1 MPTDWPR
8 AAYSV
13 VRRNLMRSI
22 WDLASEEFGH
32 PDHWPEWAEAME
44 EAMQPGELGEAM
56 IGDTLVSSAEY
67 VIYRHFADAVAGL
80 PDSAW
85 RVSFGDIVG
94 SGEWRTIRRAAQE
107 LYEILTPGPR
117 RRLKLAARSFAIDQV
132 VAGVFLAYAD
142 ARAFLLHELPADDP
156 DQLMGYV
163 LLIDEEVEG
172 YRKFV
177 HALRALPDGDGT
189 MPFPEVV
196 KLEGW
201 PVVRQAA
208 QQLYDCLSD

>member
-1 MPTDWPR
+1 VVGAILASTDELPPYQHMIRLIDALPR
-8 AAYSV
+8 AAWRLPFGEM
-13 VRRNLMRSI
+13 VRR
-22 WDLASEEFGH
+22 
-32 PDHWPEWAEAME
+32 PEWAE
-44 EAMQPGELGEAM
+44 
-56 IGDTLVSSAEY
+56 
-67 VIYRHFADAVAGL
+67 
-80 PDSAW
+80 
-85 RVSFGDIVG
+85 
-94 SGEWRTIRRAAQE
+94 IRRAARE
-107 LYEILTPGPR
+107 LYDALTPEAR
-117 RRLKLAARSFAIDQV
+117 RRLRLVARSFSINHV
-132 VAGVFLAYAD
+132 VANVFLDYAA
-142 ARAFLLHELPADDP
+142 ARAFLLDELPADDP